1 MEAKA
6 DDPSLTLS
14 ELVKELNKDA
24 SKTTLETMDIRQWV
38 KMLSD
43 ENRGVWFQEDSEN
56 VMFI

>member
-14 ELVKELNKDA
+14 ELVKEINKDA